1 MKNLIVAILF
11 ALSLAVVGCGKEGVQ
26 VDACPCSHECDCDHC
41 NHEEQ
46 NDCHHCVCKE
56 CKHKSAEECKK
67 AGCKC
72 CKHDVC
78 PGPMPK

>member
-1 MKNLIVAILF
+1 MKNLIIASLF
-11 ALSLAVVGCGKEGVQ
+11 ALSLAVAGCGKEQGSPVP
-26 VDACPCSHECDCDHC
+26 VSHECGCDLC

-67 AGCKC
+67 ADCKC
-72 CKHDVC
+72 CKHDIC
-78 PGPMPK
+78 PGPMPE